1 MKDNI
6 KDLTYSSAIIELE
19 EIVNEM
25 EDATISVDE
34 LSVKVKR
41 AAMLLQFCKNK
52 LTSTEQEVN
61 DVLKSFEKEIGI

>member
-1 MKDNI
+1 MKDNT
-6 KDLTYSSAIIELE
+6 KDLTYSEAMFELE

-61 DVLKSFEKEIGI
+61 DVLKGFEKESGI

>member
-1 MKDNI
+1 MKEST

-61 DVLKSFEKEIGI
+61 DVLKSFEKE